1 MSSENKKEMEELLQG
16 EIDLGEF
23 AEIDSDID
31 PFADV
36 DGTDDP
42 FADAV
47 TEETDAAADMSNDE
61 KTLDEVETTA
71 DTSAGNTALDETKN
85 TEKEEKAVDD
95 NASMS
100 VEQEKPNE
108 SDKQDNINPFEAEID
123 RLENKKAEET
133 KTGLLNKLPVFEY
146 AGVSEEIADL
156 TKTFEDIRI
165 SKAEDFPELEDGNRV
180 SWKMSYCGIV
190 KNIALPKKTTIAD
203 QKKLIEE
210 SKDFATAIKRKK
222 GDFVCKVIPTVT
234 AQKKGRMPIYKGVF
248 LDEDTA
254 VNSGKAIT
262 YVPSEDGNIYEIR
275 NNAIGTFRAKAERIR
290 GLTSIK
296 AGFTPALPLFPYDM
310 LWEIISFF
318 RYFAERKNI
327 CEALVNVYWDSK
339 NGSYVVKVPTQKVGA
354 VRVESVLNDEDGLLH
369 VMDIHSHNYMEAKF
383 SSVDDD
389 DEKTTRLYTVIGRL
403 DKLFPN
409 ISTRVSVGGKFVKV
423 NPMDIFEYPF
433 DDFPSEWLD
442 NVTEYEAGGDL
453 K

>member
-1 MSSENKKEMEELLQG
+1 
-16 EIDLGEF
+16 
-23 AEIDSDID
+23 
-31 PFADV
+31 
-36 DGTDDP
+36 
-42 FADAV
+42 
-47 TEETDAAADMSNDE
+47 MSNDE

-234 AQKKGRMPIYKGVF
+234 AQKKGRIIDSTAESNYTIVTDEVGIKYK
-248 LDEDTA
+248 
-254 VNSGKAIT
+254 
-262 YVPSEDGNIYEIR
+262 
-275 NNAIGTFRAKAERIR
+275 
-290 GLTSIK
+290 
-296 AGFTPALPLFPYDM
+296 
-310 LWEIISFF
+310 
-318 RYFAERKNI
+318 
-327 CEALVNVYWDSK
+327 NVYDGLGRIK
-339 NGSYVVKVPTQKVGA
+339 EKYRLNGTSWNKLETYTYDNVGRLTQKTSGQIGA
-354 VRVESVLNDEDGLLH
+354 GAIKEVYTYDALNRVYIDRSWDWIQV
-369 VMDIHSHNYMEAKF
+369 
-383 SSVDDD
+383 
-389 DEKTTRLYTVIGRL
+389 
-403 DKLFPN
+403 
-409 ISTRVSVGGKFVKV
+409 
-423 NPMDIFEYPF
+423 
-433 DDFPSEWLD
+433 
-442 NVTEYEAGGDL
+442 
-453 K
+453 